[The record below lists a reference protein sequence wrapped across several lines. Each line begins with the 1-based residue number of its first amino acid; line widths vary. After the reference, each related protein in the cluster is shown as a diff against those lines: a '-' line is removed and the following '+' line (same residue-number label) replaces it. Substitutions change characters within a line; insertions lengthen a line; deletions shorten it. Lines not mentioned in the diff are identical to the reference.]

1 MPVINVIDSNTI
13 DKVMP
18 LLNTVVQPGNV
29 PGIHVSIDT
38 KNAAKSAHH
47 RTRMIRSIVGA
58 RALAAMGG
66 GGGSIV
72 ARGSRLAARLRIPG
86 RSSSAAMMMTNGNA
100 GTTAAFQKLF
110 GGMQPWSTV
119 VATPI
124 RSP

>member
-72 ARGSRLAARLRIPG
+72 ARGARLAARVRIPG
-86 RSSSAAMMMTNGNA
+86 RG
-100 GTTAAFQKLF
+100 
-110 GGMQPWSTV
+110 
-119 VATPI
+119 
-124 RSP
+124 RSGAVEETKRKRG